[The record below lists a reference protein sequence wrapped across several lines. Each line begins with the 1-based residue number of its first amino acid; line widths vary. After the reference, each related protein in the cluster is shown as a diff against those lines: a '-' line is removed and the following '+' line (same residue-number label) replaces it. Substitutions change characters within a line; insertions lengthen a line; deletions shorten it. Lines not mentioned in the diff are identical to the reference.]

1 MRSLARAVAVAGLI
15 LGAMGGMGCE
25 EANRFNLPPVATVAI
40 EPTGLAITR
49 ATAVR
54 FRAVGVDADND
65 VITYRW
71 DFGDLTVGEGPDVSH
86 VFPTVGTFRV
96 TLTVTDNLD
105 ENRLV
110 FNVPV
115 NNLVG
120 SWEIAQRPGLRG
132 EVSFELTQSNP
143 RIAGRVF
150 IDRGFI
156 IDLDATRSTVTDPRR
171 VTLAFTDATGR
182 CDLVFR
188 GEASADLR
196 TISGT
201 TTCSLCS
208 ICDGQSQPALLV
220 KTDPS

>member
-1 MRSLARAVAVAGLI
+1 MRPLARAVAVTGFI
-15 LGAMGGMGCE
+15 LGGMGGIGCD
-25 EANRFNLPPVATVAI
+25 EANRFNLAPVATVTI

-71 DFGDLTVGEGPDVSH
+71 DFGDLTLGEGPDVSH

-96 TLTVTDNLD
+96 TLTVTDGLN
-105 ENRLV
+105 ENQHV
-110 FNVPV
+110 FTVPV
-115 NNLVG
+115 GNLVG

-132 EVSFELTQSNP
+132 EVSFEFTQSNP
-143 RIAGRVF
+143 RIAGRAF

-156 IDLDATRSTVTDPRR
+156 VDLDATRSTVTDPRR

-182 CDLVFR
+182 CDLVFT
-188 GEASADLR
+188 GQASADLR
-196 TISGT
+196 TISGS

-208 ICDGQSQPALLV
+208 ICAGQTAAALL
-220 KTDPS
+220 